1 MSRRPLT
8 LSRKLIAGNATF
20 LVVRTVM
27 STLIGLFTSRV
38 VLQVL
43 GTDDYGLSA
52 VAGAVVGVL
61 NFFTGSLAGAGSR
74 FITYEMGRGDDE
86 SVEKIFSAT
95 LFINIGLAVLILLF
109 GETAGLWL
117 LEHRLNI
124 APERMTAARWVY
136 QLSVVSAAIGI
147 TQAPYS
153 AVIMAHERISIYAGF
168 DLLGMALKLLIVYLL
183 MVIPGD
189 KLIVYATLG
198 ACVGLFMLCLN
209 RAYCMRRFAE
219 CRRMPRF
226 DKDSTRRIFSYS
238 AFTMLSSLCVTICF
252 SGITF
257 MINIFFGVAANAAV
271 ALAATVHG
279 ITMLFGAN
287 IQAAFR
293 PQIVKQYAAGNAPN
307 VWGLACM
314 SAKFTLLILGLLVV
328 PCLIEAPLVL
338 GIWLGDV
345 PPMAV
350 EFLRCMLSAG
360 WCACLSNQ
368 IDTVAYS
375 SSRIGRATAYKCA
388 CFLLN
393 AVAIYMLFSLGAP
406 AWVAY
411 ASNGVMYVV
420 LSCLTLSVI
429 KRRMPKFRIRDF
441 VAAVAHSWGVVALAM
456 VPLVP
461 ICLLMDS
468 SLLRLGIIMAV
479 YSAMIVPLAWRFV
492 LTPEERRGV
501 VALLRD
507 KVPGIFCL
515 LPFKPVDE

>member
-1 MSRRPLT
+1 MARRPLI
-8 LSRKLIAGNATF
+8 LSRRLIAGNATF
-20 LVVRTVM
+20 LVVRTIM
-27 STLIGLFTSRV
+27 STFIGLFTSRV

-74 FITYEMGRGDDE
+74 FITYEMGHGDVE
-86 SVEKIFSAT
+86 SVEKMFSAT
-95 LFINIGLAVLILLF
+95 LFINIGLAVLILVF
-109 GETAGLWL
+109 GETAGLWI
-117 LEHRLNI
+117 LENKLSI

-198 ACVGLFMLCLN
+198 TCVGLFMLCLN

-219 CRRMPRF
+219 CRRLPRF
-226 DKDSTRRIFSYS
+226 DKGTTRRIFGYS
-238 AFTMLSSLCVTICF
+238 AFTMVSSLCVMVCF
-252 SGITF
+252 SGTTF
-257 MINIFFGVAANAAV
+257 MINVFFGVAANAAV

-287 IQAAFR
+287 IQTAFR
-293 PQIVKQYAAGNAPN
+293 PQIVKQYAAGNTPN
-307 VWGLACM
+307 VWNLACM
-314 SAKFTLLILGLLVV
+314 SSKFTLLILGVLVV
-328 PCLIEAPLVL
+328 PCIIEAPLVL
-338 GIWLGDV
+338 RLWLGKV

-350 EFLRCMLSAG
+350 EFLRCMLAAG
-360 WCACLSNQ
+360 WCTCLSNQ

-393 AVAIYMLFSLGAP
+393 TAAIYIMFALGAP
-406 AWVAY
+406 AWMAY
-411 ASNGVMYVV
+411 ISNGVMYIV
-420 LSCLTLSVI
+420 LCGATLSVI
-429 KRRMPKFRIRDF
+429 KRRMPAFRIRDF
-441 VAAVAHSWGVVALAM
+441 VTAVGRCWGVIAMSLAVLTPVCM
-456 VPLVP
+456 
-461 ICLLMDS
+461 LMDS
-468 SLLRLGIIMAV
+468 SLRRLAV
-479 YSAMIVPLAWRFV
+479 IVIVYPAILISLAWRFV
-492 LTPEERRGV
+492 LTTEERRGI
-501 VALLRD
+501 VALVRD
-507 KVPGIFCL
+507 KAPWLFGL
-515 LPFKPVDE
+515 LPFKPADE